1 MGPLAC
7 FVIFAIQAEKEGRNS
22 LDAGQTF
29 SSLAII
35 SLLTEPASSFLQSL
49 PMVGMS
55 TGCLDRIQKFLLS
68 DSYVGRGEQPARSI
82 EHPGDEGETIEL
94 PEYKQGPRDGLAV
107 SLKNA
112 SVSPSSGSAPVLHG
126 TTLEIK
132 KESLT
137 LIVGVVGSGKSTL
150 LKAII
155 GELNCLSGSLE
166 TESVHKAYCAQ
177 APWLPNAT
185 VRQIV
190 CGYDN
195 DVADDSEW
203 YATVLAACAF
213 DEDVRDLPNQ
223 DDTIIGSRGV
233 TLSGGQKQRLV

>member
-1 MGPLAC
+1 M
-7 FVIFAIQAEKEGRNS
+7 IFAIQAKKEGGTP
-22 LDAGQTF
+22 LDAGRTF

-55 TGCLDRIQKFLLS
+55 TGCLNRIQRFLLS
-68 DSYVGRGEQPARSI
+68 DSYVGKEQSPTRSI
-82 EHPGDEGETIEL
+82 QHPGSEGELIEL
-94 PEYKQGPRDGLAV
+94 PEYKQGLGDDLAV

-112 SVSPSSGSAPVLHG
+112 SILPAPGSATILDDTNLG
-126 TTLEIK
+126 IK

-137 LIVGVVGSGKSTL
+137 MVVGVVGSGKSTL

-155 GELNCLSGSLE
+155 GELNCDSGSLK
-166 TESVHKAYCAQ
+166 TESVHMAYCAQ
-177 APWLPNAT
+177 APWLPNDT
-185 VRQIV
+185 VRRIV
-190 CGYDN
+190 CGYGDDVDN
-195 DVADDSEW
+195 DTEW
-203 YATVLAACAF
+203 YNTVLAACAL
-213 DEDVRDLPNQ
+213 DQDVKNFPNQ